1 MTKKNTGMPT
11 YYVLPRE
18 LTCSQRENFY
28 HAMDRVM
35 TLEQVFAIIGT
46 PIPLCADVETVCY
59 ITPRRLDLI
68 REQQA
73 RPTAAFASVGATP
86 SCMGHGDIPLV
97 RRTDM
102 EAQVAVRD
110 AEMHLLEE
118 VLAFYV
124 KDEDRY
130 LKEEG
135 EAYGSIPTDV
145 GIKARSAASRF
156 HAREQAAKHE
166 RGEA

>member
-1 MTKKNTGMPT
+1 MTENTTAKPMYLVPGEVSETQATEVATIIALNTSKKIGVHQAVRT
-11 YYVLPRE
+11 
-18 LTCSQRENFY
+18 
-28 HAMDRVM
+28 
-35 TLEQVFAIIGT
+35 IGT
-46 PIPLCADVETVCY
+46 PIPPCEDVETFLRAIMAGKGLVMMLEPGSKHE
-59 ITPRRLDLI
+59 IPDVF
-68 REQQA
+68 ED
-73 RPTAAFASVGATP
+73 V
-86 SCMGHGDIPLV
+86 PLV

>member
-1 MTKKNTGMPT
+1 MTESTTAKPM

-18 LTCSQRENFY
+18 LTYLQREKFY
-28 HAMDRVM
+28 RAIDSALP
-35 TLEQVFAIIGT
+35 LEEAFAIVGT
-46 PIPLCADVETVCY
+46 PVTPCEDVETVAFM
-59 ITPRRLDLI
+59 PR
-68 REQQA
+68 QQGK
-73 RPTAAFASVGATP
+73 GA
-86 SCMGHGDIPLV
+86 LV
-97 RRTDM
+97 RRADM
-102 EAQVAVRD
+102 EAHMAAQN

-145 GIKARSAASRF
+145 GILARLAAGRF
-156 HAREQAAKHE
+156 HTREQAAKHE
-166 RGEA
+166 GGAA